1 MNAFDYENKSNCWNS
16 EGSSDGNK
24 ECFFVV
30 DFGRK
35 VKVVELRIQFQA
47 GFSAELMTVLKQ
59 KNIDERYEVIDEH
72 EVDDEHNLQTF
83 VLEESDDVSALK
95 LVFEE
100 FTDFYGRVTIYQLQ
114 AWGSEV
120 SDVL

>member
-59 KNIDERYEVIDEH
+59 KSIDKRYEAFSPDATKQLKQCCEARLH
-72 EVDDEHNLQTF
+72 DNLHQRQNSCAHISTGPQT
-83 VLEESDDVSALK
+83 SAPPQMFFSK
-95 LVFEE
+95 SF
-100 FTDFYGRVTIYQLQ
+100 
-114 AWGSEV
+114 
-120 SDVL
+120 